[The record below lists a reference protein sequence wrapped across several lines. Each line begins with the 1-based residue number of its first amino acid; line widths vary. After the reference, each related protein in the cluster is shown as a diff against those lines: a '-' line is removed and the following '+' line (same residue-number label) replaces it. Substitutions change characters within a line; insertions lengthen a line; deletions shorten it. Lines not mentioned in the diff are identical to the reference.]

1 MARAVV
7 VGSSCSR
14 SLVSMG
20 WEVTSEEVNLEVLA
34 EELEEVLAE
43 ELEEELAEPD
53 APSEVLLEVDL
64 AGRLTLAQSSLVEA
78 VVLAGCVLFSACV

>member
-14 SLVSMG
+14 SQVSMG
-20 WEVTSEEVNLEVLA
+20 WEVTFEEVNLEVLA
-34 EELEEVLAE
+34 EELGEV
-43 ELEEELAEPD
+43 LAEPD